1 MGIMTLRRLPQ
12 KVYRQ
17 DGARRYVQ
25 RDRLYAEHG
34 REQPPKWSVEA
45 MDQARE
51 QMEET
56 LLARLLKIV
65 DGEFD
70 LRILPD
76 DGYGHL
82 IQIGR
87 WTCNVQFHP
96 GRIKV
101 GAWQPGKSQ
110 ESTDVP
116 LPKSG
121 RKWPQVRRD
130 LMRHVRWYSDMRA
143 SWRMEDAWRQALS
156 AQCQDTRTRIDVS
169 LDRLWTDRLA
179 RERGE
184 ETADLTIQLRDVSIH
199 AAGRLVTL
207 LQSVG
212 ITAYTMDR
220 KGT

>member
-1 MGIMTLRRLPQ
+1 MGLMTLRRLPQ

-17 DGARRYVQ
+17 DGARRYVYG
-25 RDRLYAEHG
+25 DRLYAEHG

-51 QMEET
+51 QTEET

-70 LRILPD
+70 LRILPGEYD
-76 DGYGHL
+76 HL

-87 WTCNVQFHP
+87 WTCNVEFHP
-96 GRIKV
+96 GRIEV
-101 GAWQPGKSQ
+101 FAWQPGKSR

-121 RKWPQVRRD
+121 RKWAQVRRD
-130 LMRHVRWYSDMRA
+130 LVRHVRWYNDMRA
-143 SWRMEDAWRQALS
+143 SWRMEDAWRHAFS
-156 AQCQDTRTRIDVS
+156 AQCQDARACMDVS

-179 RERGE
+179 VARGE
-184 ETADLTIQLRDVSIH
+184 ETADLTIRLRDVSIH
-199 AAGRLVTL
+199 TAGRLVTL

-212 ITAYTMDR
+212 ITAYTTHR

>member
-1 MGIMTLRRLPQ
+1 MDQGTLRCR
-12 KVYRQ
+12 
-17 DGARRYVQ
+17 A
-25 RDRLYAEHG
+25 DRLYADHG
-34 REQPPKWSVEA
+34 HGHKQPAKWSDEA
-45 MDQARE
+45 MDRARE
-51 QMEET
+51 QMEEA
-56 LLARLLKIV
+56 LFARLLKIV

-70 LRILPD
+70 LRIVPN

-101 GAWQPGKSQ
+101 GAWMPGKSQ

-121 RKWPQVRRD
+121 RKWAQVRRD
-130 LMRHVRWYSDMRA
+130 LVRHVRWYSDMRA
-143 SWRMEDAWRQALS
+143 SWRMEEVWRQA
-156 AQCQDTRTRIDVS
+156 VPP
-169 LDRLWTDRLA
+169 LWTDHLA
-179 RERGE
+179 VSHDG
-184 ETADLTIQLRDVSIH
+184 ETADLTIRLRDVSIH
-199 AAGRLVTL
+199 TAGRLVTL

-212 ITAYTMDR
+212 ITAYTTHR